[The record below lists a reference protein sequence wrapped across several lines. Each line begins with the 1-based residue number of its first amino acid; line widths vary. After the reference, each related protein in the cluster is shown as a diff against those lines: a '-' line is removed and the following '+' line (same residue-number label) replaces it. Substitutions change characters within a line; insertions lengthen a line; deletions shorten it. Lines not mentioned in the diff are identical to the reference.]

1 MENQKN
7 LFLAIAISMAI
18 IFGFQFIMPQ
28 PDPIERSANDT
39 NAETGIDLSQT
50 TPQTIVTFEDKEKV
64 LSTSKRVTFNNGKI
78 SGSINLS
85 GAIID
90 DLVLLEYRKLLDIN
104 SEKINFLNPVGTKD
118 SYSLDTG
125 WVTTDTNIHL
135 PDSSSLWSS
144 SGSNLDGKNSV
155 TLSWSN
161 DQNMIFEKTI
171 SLDENY
177 LFQVEQKIINK
188 SELMF
193 EAFPYG
199 LSKEKANLKCK
210 NFLFFTKGLC
220 QSLIVS

>member
-39 NAETGIDLSQT
+39 NTETGIDLSQT

-144 SGSNLDGKNSV
+144 SGSYLDGKNSV

-177 LFQVEQKIINK
+177 LFQVENW
-188 SELMF
+188 ELNRF
-193 EAFPYG
+193 
-199 LSKEKANLKCK
+199 
-210 NFLFFTKGLC
+210 
-220 QSLIVS
+220 